1 MPYAPSGSNR
11 NKDKDKEDI
20 TEVDTEI
27 VLMWGGYIWCR
38 YRFVYLQGPVLSG
51 VGIIPIF

>member
-1 MPYAPSGSNR
+1 MKRNVSQMPYAPSGSNR

-27 VLMWGGYIWCR
+27 VLM
-38 YRFVYLQGPVLSG
+38 
-51 VGIIPIF
+51 